1 MAEATDG
8 GQRQQCV
15 VLDTSVLLNFLKVDR
30 LDLLVDLPG
39 HAFLVTDHVR
49 REVTEP
55 IHASALGAALAESK
69 LHEVRV
75 DDPEELATFGLLAR
89 TNVLGVG
96 ECAALALATGRGF
109 VAAIDDKVAR
119 KKATTLL
126 GFDRYLGTADLMVIA
141 IRGGLI
147 GVEAADEVKRLW
159 QEQHRFRLGFTSF
172 AEVL

>member
-15 VLDTSVLLNFLKVDR
+15 ALDTSVLLNFLKVDR

-126 GFDRYLGTADLMVIA
+126 GFGRYLGTADLMVIA

-147 GVEAADEVKRLW
+147 GVEAADEVNRLW
-159 QEQHRFRLGFTSF
+159 
-172 AEVL
+172 